1 MKTKKRME
9 SFMLIGMSTFARFL
23 AKYLYER
30 NFEVIAVDMDETRI
44 EKVKAYVTK
53 GIIGDAKD
61 EGFLRKAGVMDVDAT
76 IVSLGRKSDDSLMI
90 VYHLNEMGI
99 ENIHV
104 KVVEDDHAK
113 ILKKIGPCEI
123 IFPEQESA
131 LRLAQRID
139 NPNVLDFIPLTEEYS
154 IIDWTPD
161 EEFLGKSLGELNLK
175 NEFGVQ
181 VISIERPHKEVK
193 LIPKANHV
201 IEKGDVLVVI
211 GENHNL
217 EKLKENK

>member
-1 MKTKKRME
+1 MKTKKKMQ

-30 NFEVIAVDMDETRI
+30 NFEVIAVDQNELRI

-61 EGFLRKAGVMDVDAT
+61 EDFLRKAGVTDVDAI
-76 IVSLGRKSDDSLMI
+76 IVSLGRKTDDSLMI
-90 VYHLNEMGI
+90 VYHLTQLKI
-99 ENIHV
+99 ENIYV
-104 KVVEDDHAK
+104 KVVEEDHAK
-113 ILKKIGPCEI
+113 IIQKIADCEI

-139 NPNVLDFIPLTEEYS
+139 NPNVLDFIPLTEDYS
-154 IIDWTPD
+154 IIDWTPN

-175 NEFGVQ
+175 KEYGVQ
-181 VISIERPHKEVK
+181 VISIERKHKEVK
-193 LIPKANHV
+193 LIPKANHL
-201 IEKGDVLVVI
+201 IEQGDVLVVI
-211 GENHNL
+211 GENNSL
-217 EKLKENK
+217 EKLKEG